1 MGEGGGQLNY
11 NGTAT
16 YFQPFAATFPA
27 SPAFLRR
34 INISLIV
41 IFSQVYLFVKR
52 NTTVY
57 KVGEV
62 ASGGDRAVVGQVSGT
77 EGDGVM

>member
-1 MGEGGGQLNY
+1 M
-11 NGTAT
+11 
-16 YFQPFAATFPA
+16 
-27 SPAFLRR
+27 
-34 INISLIV
+34 IV

-57 KVGEV
+57 KVGKV